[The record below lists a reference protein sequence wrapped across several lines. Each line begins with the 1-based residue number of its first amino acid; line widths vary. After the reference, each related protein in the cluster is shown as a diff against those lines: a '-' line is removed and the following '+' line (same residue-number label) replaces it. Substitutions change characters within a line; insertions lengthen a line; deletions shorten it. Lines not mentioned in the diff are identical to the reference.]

1 MIPSGISFKL
11 RCGWFGI
18 FYGVLNSMWYFYV
31 AKFLKI
37 ANFKMP
43 TTNCL
48 TIIRTGCH
56 LAVAC
61 GALNSHVY
69 VVLFGFKFKV
79 FLEL

>member
-1 MIPSGISFKL
+1 
-11 RCGWFGI
+11 
-18 FYGVLNSMWYFYV
+18 
-31 AKFLKI
+31 
-37 ANFKMP
+37 MP

-56 LAVAC
+56 LVVAC